1 MAYSVVDIPT
11 DYSSAHGDIICT
23 VYDDDYFEVNY
34 RYVADV
40 YIGDSFITRLKSV
53 PDPVSGL
60 GIFNFGMIY
69 RNYVNSNLYGID
81 VSSADVILTG
91 LYYYKL
97 EMHIEWGYEY
107 GTSSEFFD
115 VGIETS
121 RGISI
126 TNHYNSRL
134 LGNQRTLL
142 PYYENNTLSNRP
154 TETSMYNA
162 LQYPGV
168 GFNPKLL
175 IGMWY
180 NYDGDYELHVKWTA
194 YNYSNTLTGGLERNA
209 GAING
214 LQFYQLNI
222 SPEVVRYYS
231 ASLITSLTKY
241 LKIEIIK
248 YNVNNELSTVL
259 KKYIVNLKCENRY
272 TPITLVW
279 LNKLGTYDS
288 YTFPKVSKKSYNVTK
303 KNYNQ
308 LEYYIDGS
316 DGKAKYFNEDI
327 GNDNKPTYNVNFKES
342 RIINSDLIDE
352 KTYRWLN
359 ELLVSPLVYM
369 QSDELPDRE
378 DIYDTNDPASRYLI
392 PINITD
398 STFNFKTKAVER
410 QFNLTLKIEFGDTL
424 NAQYR

>member
-1 MAYSVVDIPT
+1 MAYSVVSIPP
-11 DYSSAHGDIICT
+11 DYSSAHGDIVCT
-23 VYDDDYFEVNY
+23 VYDDNYTQVNY

-40 YIGDSFITRLKSV
+40 YAGDTLITRLKSV
-53 PDPVSGL
+53 PDPVNGL

-69 RNYVNSNLYGID
+69 RNYVNSDFNNYTWDEEIKMTNVLNLY
-81 VSSADVILTG
+81 S
-91 LYYYKL
+91 L

-115 VGIETS
+115 VGIETT
-121 RGISI
+121 RGITI

-134 LGNQRTLL
+134 LGTQKTLL

-162 LQYPGV
+162 LQNSSLGL
-168 GFNPKLL
+168 NPKLL
-175 IGMWY
+175 VGVWY
-180 NYDGDYELHVKWTA
+180 DYDAEFELHVKWTA
-194 YNYSNTLTGGLERNA
+194 YNYSNTSTGSVEIDVAAIA
-209 GAING
+209 GIK
-214 LQFYQLNI
+214 FYQLNI
-222 SPEVVRYYS
+222 SPDIARFYNG
-231 ASLITSLTKY
+231 SLITSSTKY

-248 YNVNNELSTVL
+248 YQIGGAHATTIL

-272 TPITLVW
+272 TPITLIW

-288 YTFPKVSKKSYNVTK
+288 YTFPKVSKKSYNITK

-308 LEYYIDGS
+308 LEYFIDSNGIMQYYN
-316 DGKAKYFNEDI
+316 GDI
-327 GNDNKPTYNVNFKES
+327 GNDNKPTYNVNYKES
-342 RIINSDLIDE
+342 KIINSDLIDE

-359 ELLVSPLVYM
+359 ELLISPLVYI
-369 QSDELPDRE
+369 QSSDIPDRE
-378 DIYDTNDPASRYLI
+378 DIYNTNDPASRYLI
-392 PINITD
+392 PITITD